1 MSEDTRCLICK
12 RQEEEPEKAVILS
25 TDAFIVRH
33 SSETNILGYL
43 VIEARRHILDLT
55 EGTDEE
61 ALAYGAMLKQVMTL
75 IRKLTGAERIYTF
88 SLGEAVPHF
97 HVHVIPRTDSLPR
110 YFRGRGIMSYP
121 LEPALKEEQL
131 EEVCKS
137 LRYLLKTNPPAI
149 TQIKP

>member
-1 MSEDTRCLICK
+1 MTKDAQCLICK
-12 RQEEEPEKAVILS
+12 RQEEQPTPDIILETKS
-25 TDAFIVRH
+25 FVVRH
-33 SSETNILGYL
+33 SRETNILGYL

-55 EGTDEE
+55 EATDDE
-61 ALAYGAMLKQVMTL
+61 ATGYGGLLKQVMSL

-121 LEPALKEEQL
+121 VEPGLKEEQM

-137 LRYLLKTNPPAI
+137 LRYIVKTSAI
-149 TQIKP
+149 EL

>member
-1 MSEDTRCLICK
+1 MTKDTQCLICK
-12 RQEEEPEKAVILS
+12 RQEDEPERDIILT
-25 TDAFIVRH
+25 TDAFVVRH
-33 SSETNILGYL
+33 SRETNIFGYL

-55 EGTDEE
+55 EGTEEE
-61 ALAYGAMLKQVMTL
+61 AVSYGSLLKQVMSL

-110 YFRGRGIMSYP
+110 YYRGRGIMSYP
-121 LEPALKEEQL
+121 VEPGLKEEQM

-137 LRYLLKTNPPAI
+137 LRYILKTSP
-149 TQIKP
+149 IKP

>member
-1 MSEDTRCLICK
+1 MTTDAQCLICK
-12 RQEEEPEKAVILS
+12 RQEDEPDRDIILS
-25 TDAFIVRH
+25 TETFVVRH
-33 SSETNILGYL
+33 SRETNIFGYL
-43 VIEARRHILDLT
+43 VIEVRRHILDLT
-55 EGTDEE
+55 EATDDE
-61 ALAYGAMLKQVMTL
+61 AVSYGALLKQVMSL

-121 LEPALKEEQL
+121 LTPGLKEEQM

-137 LRYLLKTNPPAI
+137 LRYLLKS
-149 TQIKP
+149 KP

>member
-1 MSEDTRCLICK
+1 MTKDAQCPICK
-12 RQEEEPEKAVILS
+12 RQEEEPERDIILK
-25 TDAFIVRH
+25 TDAFVVRH

-55 EGTDEE
+55 DATDEE
-61 ALAYGAMLKQVMTL
+61 AVSYGALLKQVMCL
-75 IRKLTGAERIYTF
+75 IRKLNGAERIYTF

-110 YFRGRGIMSYP
+110 YYRGRGIMSYP
-121 LEPALKEEQL
+121 VEPGLKEEQM

-137 LRYLLKTNPPAI
+137 LRYLIKTS
-149 TQIKP
+149 QIEP

>member
-1 MSEDTRCLICK
+1 MTKDAQCLICT
-12 RQEEEPEKAVILS
+12 RQKQEPDKDVVLETETFV
-25 TDAFIVRH
+25 VRH
-33 SSETNILGYL
+33 SRETNIVGYL

-55 EGTDEE
+55 EASEEE
-61 ALAYGAMLKQVMTL
+61 ATSYGSLLKQVMAL

-121 LEPALKEEQL
+121 VEPGLKNDQM

-137 LRYLLKTNPPAI
+137 LKYLLKA
-149 TQIKP
+149 TQTKSSPINF

>member
-1 MSEDTRCLICK
+1 MTEDNRCLICK
-12 RQEEEPEKAVILS
+12 RQEEEPEKDTILS
-25 TDAFIVRH
+25 TENFVVRH
-33 SSETNILGYL
+33 SRETNILGYL

-55 EGTDEE
+55 EASDEE
-61 ALAYGAMLKQVMTL
+61 ALSYGTLLKQVMAL

-121 LEPALKEEQL
+121 TEPGLKEEQMA
-131 EEVCKS
+131 EVCKS
-137 LRYLLKTNPPAI
+137 LRYLLKAGSP
-149 TQIKP
+149 

>member
-1 MSEDTRCLICK
+1 MTNEAQCLICK
-12 RQEEEPEKAVILS
+12 RQEETPEKDIVLS
-25 TDAFIVRH
+25 TENFVVRH
-33 SSETNILGYL
+33 SRETNILGYL

-55 EGTDEE
+55 EATDDE
-61 ALAYGAMLKQVMTL
+61 AVGYGALLKQVMSL

-110 YFRGRGIMSYP
+110 FFRGRGIMSYP
-121 LEPALKEEQL
+121 LEPSLKEEQM

-137 LRYLLKTNPPAI
+137 LRYILKSSAL
-149 TQIKP
+149 KS

>member
-1 MSEDTRCLICK
+1 MTTDAQCLICK
-12 RQEEEPEKAVILS
+12 RQEDEPDRDIILS
-25 TDAFIVRH
+25 TETFVVRH
-33 SSETNILGYL
+33 SRETNIFGYL
-43 VIEARRHILDLT
+43 VIEVRRHILDLT
-55 EGTDEE
+55 EATDDE
-61 ALAYGAMLKQVMTL
+61 AVSYGALLKQVMSL

-121 LEPALKEEQL
+121 LTPGLKEEQM

-137 LRYLLKTNPPAI
+137 LRYLLKN
-149 TQIKP
+149 KP